1 MSWKWQAP
9 TQAQKLG
16 EARREVSALLMRH
29 SPRTA
34 AEAECRL
41 SYATAAVEE
50 AGTTTADLDAAL
62 AALRGCVEALRTLEA
77 AQEALARAV
86 QEVDRCRYIHPE
98 IEEP

>member
-9 TQAQKLG
+9 TQAQKLD
-16 EARREVSALLMRH
+16 EARREVSALLMH

-34 AEAECRL
+34 AEAEFRL

-50 AGTTTADLDAAL
+50 AGTNTADLDAAL

-86 QEVDRCRYIHPE
+86 QEVDRCRYIHPK
-98 IEEP
+98 IEEG